1 MRLSKQIAIGLM
13 LLFLAACSTP
23 SQLPQPQQAK
33 PDPAWT
39 EPAPVPQLQ
48 GRSNGDLATWA
59 KALRDALDEANTNLS
74 AIKAWAGKL

>member
-23 SQLPQPQQAK
+23 SPAPTVQQAK

-39 EPAPVPQLQ
+39 EPVLVPQLQ
-48 GRSNGDLATWA
+48 GRDNAALASWA
-59 KALRDALDEANTNLS
+59 KALRDALDEANANLS